1 MSILHLLDRPIA
13 FHRIFAQIAGS
24 AAGGVFLSQAVYWS
38 NRLADDRAGWFWK
51 TQAEWEAET
60 CLTRKEQESIRKRLR
75 QIGVLEEKRQGQPA
89 LLWFRLNEKTL
100 ESLILH
106 GSVQYAQKGHTRVPV
121 SDILECPKG
130 ADLNAQKG
138 HTRVPVSDI
147 LECPKGADYLYTET
161 TIRDYSQR
169 LQSET
174 TIESPQ
180 PQIFNSEKLTE
191 EGINH
196 PLTPIQVE
204 IINPAKAKS
213 SKEGNLS
220 AADFELF
227 RQTWNTFKPQTFG
240 EMRNVGPGREK
251 IILRIVSEFGSFEAA
266 LDGLESALAFAR
278 SDAWCQTVNL
288 SFENVASNNKLIG
301 WSERAT
307 AARPLEPSTA
317 KRAVTT
323 YNRLAALEDVEPI
336 TPRHL
341 LNNSNS

>member
-60 CLTRKEQESIRKRLR
+60 CLTRKEQESIRKQLR

-100 ESLILH
+100 ESLILY

-180 PQIFNSEKLTE
+180 HQNFNPEKLAE
-191 EGINH
+191 EEVNH
-196 PLTPIQVE
+196 PLTTIEPE
-204 IINPAKAKS
+204 IVNPAKKAKS
-213 SKEGNLS
+213 SKEDNLS

-227 RQTWNTFKPQTFG
+227 RQTWNEFKPQTFG
-240 EMRNVGPGREK
+240 FMRSIGPERK
-251 IILRIVSEFGSFEAA
+251 KTIVRVIREFGSFEAT
-266 LDGLESALAFAR
+266 LEGLEAALTFAR
-278 SDAWCQTVNL
+278 SDSWAQTLNL
-288 SFENVASNNKLIG
+288 DFENVASNNKLIA

-341 LNNSNS
+341 LNSNS

>member
-1 MSILHLLDRPIA
+1 MNTPFLQTQVSDLKPLWLKGIYTPHGYLYHLILCQR
-13 FHRIFAQIAGS
+13 
-24 AAGGVFLSQAVYWS
+24 
-38 NRLADDRAGWFWK
+38 RAGWWLGIENVKEFC
-51 TQAEWEAET
+51 QEWEISERQFYRAKAKLIAE
-60 CLTRKEQESIRKRLR
+60 
-75 QIGVLEEKRQGQPA
+75 GFLEEKIYGRVELRINLQSSLPEPLTNLSEPMTDLSVA
-89 LLWFRLNEKTL
+89 MTDLSVAMTDLSEATL
-100 ESLILH
+100 ESP
-106 GSVQYAQKGHTRVPV
+106 T
-121 SDILECPKG
+121 PKG
-130 ADLNAQKG
+130 FPAPYRSNTDLNTDLIQID
-138 HTRVPVSDI
+138 RESNPQN
-147 LECPKGADYLYTET
+147 PKN
-161 TIRDYSQR
+161 
-169 LQSET
+169 
-174 TIESPQ
+174 
-180 PQIFNSEKLTE
+180 FNSEKLAE
-191 EGINH
+191 EEVNH
-196 PLTPIQVE
+196 PLTTIEPE
-204 IINPAKAKS
+204 IINPAKKAKS
-213 SKEGNLS
+213 TKKGNLS

-266 LDGLESALAFAR
+266 LDGLEAALAFAR

-341 LNNSNS
+341 LNSNS